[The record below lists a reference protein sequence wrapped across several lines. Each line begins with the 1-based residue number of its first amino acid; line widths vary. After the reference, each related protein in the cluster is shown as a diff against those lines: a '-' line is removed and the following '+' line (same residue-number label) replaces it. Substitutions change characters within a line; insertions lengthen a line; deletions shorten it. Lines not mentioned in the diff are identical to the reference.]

1 MTYIL
6 YDVTMQTILQ
16 NRGLQAGCFSIV
28 AAAAVIVYV
37 ASADWSPKGYLP
49 GTAQDIHEYQSPI
62 VGITSDYWYLLK
74 AKVTEEE
81 FLRFVKRMKLVPLE
95 DKNPRR
101 EMYHWTGYGNEE
113 WWFALDTLRGTYHDP
128 RAKYS
133 AISLAKY
140 ESGHLYYM
148 QSHGL

>member
-1 MTYIL
+1 M
-6 YDVTMQTILQ
+6 YDDAMQNLLQ
-16 NRGLQAGCFSIV
+16 NRGVQAGCFAIV
-28 AAAAVIVYV
+28 AAVAGIVYTACV
-37 ASADWSPKGYLP
+37 DWSPKGYLP

-81 FLRFVKRMKLVPLE
+81 FLRFAKRMKLVPV
-95 DKNPRR
+95 DDQDPRR
-101 EMYHWTGYGNEE
+101 AMYRWTGYGNEE
-113 WWFALDTLRGTYHDP
+113 WWFALETLQGTFHDP
-128 RAKYS
+128 RAKNS
-133 AISLAKY
+133 AIALAKY